1 MKSALQSRKCVN
13 GFTLKLIALVTMT
26 TDHTAM
32 VLLVG
37 DPPYWPMRIIGRI
50 AFPIYCFLLVEGY
63 FHTHSVRR
71 YTLRLLIAAVVSD
84 IPFDLAVDGFW
95 PSWYSQ
101 NVMLTLAIGLVTVW
115 LVDHSR
121 GWVLALWNRGQT
133 APLETQ
139 EGERPALTAGQ
150 KVLAGVLIVV
160 FSLAG
165 IWLADFCC
173 TDYSGGG
180 VLLILL
186 FYFFRNKPVDL
197 CIAVLVELAG
207 YFGGIEIWGVVAM
220 VPILLY
226 NGQRGPNPGG
236 KWGQWFFYAYYP
248 LHLGILYILYKLLF
262 TNAWVTLPF

>member
-1 MKSALQSRKCVN
+1 MAAALQSRKCIS
-13 GFTLKLIALVTMT
+13 GFTLKLIALITMT
-26 TDHTAM
+26 IDHIAM
-32 VLLVG
+32 VLVVSG
-37 DPPYWPMRIIGRI
+37 PFYWPMRIIGRI

-71 YTLRLLIAAVVSD
+71 YALRLLLAAVASD
-84 IPFDLAVDGFW
+84 IPFDLARDGFW
-95 PSWYSQ
+95 PSWYYQ

-121 GWVLALWNRGQT
+121 GWVLALWNRGQK
-133 APLETQ
+133 APAETQ
-139 EGERPALTAGQ
+139 EGERPALTIGQ
-150 KVLAGVLIVV
+150 KALGWALMAV
-160 FSLAG
+160 FSLVG
-165 IWLADFCC
+165 IWLADFCN
-173 TDYSGGG
+173 TDYGGGG

-186 FYFFRNKPVDL
+186 FYFFRKRPVDL
-197 CIAVLVELAG
+197 CIAVLVELTVV
-207 YFGGIEIWGVVAM
+207 FGGVEPFGIVAM

-262 TNAWVTLPF
+262 TNTWVTLPF

>member
-1 MKSALQSRKCVN
+1 MEAALQSRKCVS
-13 GFTLKLIALVTMT
+13 GFTLKLIALITMT
-26 TDHTAM
+26 IDHTAM

-37 DPPYWPMRIIGRI
+37 APPYWPMRIIGRI

-121 GWVLALWNRGQT
+121 GWVLAPAG
-133 APLETQ
+133 TQ
-139 EGERPALTAGQ
+139 EGEPPALTMGQ
-150 KVLAGVLIVV
+150 KALAWALMAV

-197 CIAVLVELAG
+197 CIAVLVELTVC
-207 YFGGIEIWGVVAM
+207 FGGIEPYGALAL

-248 LHLGILYILYKLLF
+248 LHLGVLFILYKLLF
-262 TNAWVTLPF
+262 TNAWVTLLF

>member
-1 MKSALQSRKCVN
+1 MKAALQSRKCVN
-13 GFTLKLIALVTMT
+13 GFTLKLVALITMT
-26 TDHTAM
+26 IDHTAA
-32 VLLVG
+32 VLGCGAL
-37 DPPYWPMRIIGRI
+37 YAPMRIIGRI

-84 IPFDLAVDGFW
+84 LPFDLAISGVW
-95 PSWYSQ
+95 PNRYYQ

-121 GWVLALWNRGQT
+121 SWVLALWNRWQKDPAG
-133 APLETQ
+133 TQ
-139 EGERPALTAGQ
+139 EGERPALIVGQ
-150 KVLAGVLIVV
+150 KVLAWMLMAV
-160 FSLAG
+160 FSVVG

-197 CIAVLVELAG
+197 CIAVLVELTG
-207 YFGGIEIWGVVAM
+207 YFGGVEIFGVVAM

-248 LHLGILYILYKLLF
+248 LHLGVLVLVHIVLF
-262 TNAWVTLPF
+262 GNGWYTLRL

>member
-1 MKSALQSRKCVN
+1 MAAALQSRKCIN

-26 TDHTAM
+26 IDHIAM

-37 DPPYWPMRIIGRI
+37 DAPYWPMRIIGRI

-63 FHTHSVRR
+63 FHTHSVRK
-71 YTLRLLIAAVVSD
+71 YTLRLLLAAVVSD

-101 NVMLTLAIGLVTVW
+101 NVMLTLAIGLVTVY

-121 GWVLALWNRGQT
+121 GWVLALWNRGQK
-133 APLETQ
+133 APAEAQ
-139 EGERPALTAGQ
+139 EGEQPPLTLVQMALT
-150 KVLAGVLIVV
+150 GVLILA
-160 FSLAG
+160 FCWAG

-186 FYFFRNKPVDL
+186 FYFFRKRPVCL
-197 CIAVLVELAG
+197 CIAVLVELTV

-248 LHLGILYILYKLLF
+248 LHLGVLVLIFIVLF
-262 TNAWVTLPF
+262 GNGWYTLRL